1 MTLETSRKWLV
12 GIWGVGFVIPLLLIF
27 IQDINGKYGD
37 KGSETLGW
45 LTSLTLPTILL
56 MIGVMVTNPSPTAD
70 RKTIEDKPH
79 EELTDEE
86 KKELEDSKNNEAKEK
101 FVFKLAVGIS
111 VVYLFIINMF
121 FFYEPLTTSTPH
133 ELMGKYKIYLALF
146 DSALSLVI
154 GSFFARK

>member
-1 MTLETSRKWLV
+1 MTLEASRKWLV
-12 GIWGVGFVIPLLLIF
+12 GIWGVGFLVPLLLFF

-37 KGSETLGW
+37 KSGETLGW

-56 MIGVMVTNPSPTAD
+56 MIGVIVTNPSPTAD
-70 RKTIEDKPH
+70 RKKIEEKPADQ
-79 EELTDEE
+79 LTDEE
-86 KKELEDSKNNEAKEK
+86 KKHLEDAENNEAKEK

-121 FFYEPLTTSTPH
+121 FFYEPFTTSTPH

-154 GSFFARK
+154 GAFFGRK